1 VDYANSRYK
10 GKLYNE
16 ISGYPAPSKTDTNAK
31 KVTEIVRSDC
41 NFIVWKVAE
50 ELNIN
55 KRN

>member
-1 VDYANSRYK
+1 MDYANSRYK